1 MPRQFANALR
11 RRRPYKRKEVSGL
24 IELTNVC
31 KTFRAAGKIVA
42 AVSGVSLTIADG
54 DIYGIIGFSGA
65 GKSTLVRCINLLE
78 RPDSGVV
85 RIDGRDL
92 MQMSAGELRAARR
105 KIGMIFQHFNLM
117 PSRTVVENVAFALR
131 GSGLS
136 RAQMREKAQK
146 LLRLVE
152 IDDKANAYPAQLSGG
167 QKQRVAIARALA
179 NDPRILLC
187 DEATSAL
194 DPQTTKQI
202 LALLKSLNET
212 LGITVVLIAHQMSV
226 VREICTRV
234 AVMERGGIV
243 EEGETFTVF
252 ANPKHPLTAGFMHKA
267 IEVGECLTD
276 YELCYEMGR
285 RLRPELWEKEFAFR
299 SAKEFMEALRLG
311 ERIVKLSYTERSVSE
326 PLISY
331 VTREFGILLNI
342 IFADVD
348 IVQGAPIGG
357 TVAIVSGDPAGIEAA
372 TQYLVSKNVRV
383 EVLQSA

>member
-1 MPRQFANALR
+1 M
-11 RRRPYKRKEVSGL
+11 

-54 DIYGIIGFSGA
+54 DNYGIIGISGA

-85 RIDGRDL
+85 RIDGREL

-167 QKQRVAIARALA
+167 QKQRVAIARMLMQNAPILIFDDSMSAVDTETDASIRAALKHRRESTTTFIISH
-179 NDPRILLC
+179 RITTLC
-187 DEATSAL
+187 EA
-194 DPQTTKQI
+194 DKI
-202 LALLKSLNET
+202 LVLEHGRLVEQGT
-212 LGITVVLIAHQMSV
+212 HEELIAKPGLYRRIARIQNAL
-226 VREICTRV
+226 E
-234 AVMERGGIV
+234 EELKQEGGGSN
-243 EEGETFTVF
+243 E
-252 ANPKHPLTAGFMHKA
+252 
-267 IEVGECLTD
+267 
-276 YELCYEMGR
+276 
-285 RLRPELWEKEFAFR
+285 
-299 SAKEFMEALRLG
+299 
-311 ERIVKLSYTERSVSE
+311 
-326 PLISY
+326 
-331 VTREFGILLNI
+331 
-342 IFADVD
+342 
-348 IVQGAPIGG
+348 
-357 TVAIVSGDPAGIEAA
+357 
-372 TQYLVSKNVRV
+372 
-383 EVLQSA
+383 

>member
-1 MPRQFANALR
+1 MDKTQPAMYNNSQERQGSGCKTCGSRLQACRGSSPTHRGGAGR
-11 RRRPYKRKEVSGL
+11 TKRKEVSGL

-152 IDDKANAYPAQLSGG
+152 IDDKA
-167 QKQRVAIARALA
+167 I
-179 NDPRILLC
+179 
-187 DEATSAL
+187 
-194 DPQTTKQI
+194 
-202 LALLKSLNET
+202 
-212 LGITVVLIAHQMSV
+212 SV
-226 VREICTRV
+226 R
-234 AVMERGGIV
+234 
-243 EEGETFTVF
+243 
-252 ANPKHPLTAGFMHKA
+252 
-267 IEVGECLTD
+267 
-276 YELCYEMGR
+276 
-285 RLRPELWEKEFAFR
+285 
-299 SAKEFMEALRLG
+299 
-311 ERIVKLSYTERSVSE
+311 
-326 PLISY
+326 
-331 VTREFGILLNI
+331 
-342 IFADVD
+342 
-348 IVQGAPIGG
+348 
-357 TVAIVSGDPAGIEAA
+357 
-372 TQYLVSKNVRV
+372 
-383 EVLQSA
+383 

>member
-1 MPRQFANALR
+1 MPQQFANAPR

-179 NDPRILLC
+179 MEPEVLLF
-187 DEATSAL
+187 DEPTSAL
-194 DPQTTKQI
+194 DPQMVGEV
-202 LALLKSLNET
+202 LAVMRRLASEGLT
-212 LGITVVLIAHQMSV
+212 MIVVTHEMAFARDVS
-226 VREICTRV
+226 TRV
-234 AVMERGGIV
+234 VFMKDGVIC
-243 EEGETFTVF
+243 EEGSPNDIFVNPQKEETKDFLARF
-252 ANPKHPLTAGFMHKA
+252 IN
-267 IEVGECLTD
+267 
-276 YELCYEMGR
+276 
-285 RLRPELWEKEFAFR
+285 
-299 SAKEFMEALRLG
+299 
-311 ERIVKLSYTERSVSE
+311 
-326 PLISY
+326 
-331 VTREFGILLNI
+331 
-342 IFADVD
+342 
-348 IVQGAPIGG
+348 
-357 TVAIVSGDPAGIEAA
+357 
-372 TQYLVSKNVRV
+372 
-383 EVLQSA
+383 

>member
-1 MPRQFANALR
+1 M
-11 RRRPYKRKEVSGL
+11 K
-24 IELTNVC
+24 
-31 KTFRAAGKIVA
+31 
-42 AVSGVSLTIADG
+42 
-54 DIYGIIGFSGA
+54 
-65 GKSTLVRCINLLE
+65 
-78 RPDSGVV
+78 
-85 RIDGRDL
+85 
-92 MQMSAGELRAARR
+92 
-105 KIGMIFQHFNLM
+105 
-117 PSRTVVENVAFALR
+117 
-131 GSGLS
+131 
-136 RAQMREKAQK
+136 
-146 LLRLVE
+146 
-152 IDDKANAYPAQLSGG
+152 LSGG

-179 NDPRILLC
+179 NDPSILLC

-252 ANPKHPLTAGFMHKA
+252 ANPKPPLTREFIGTTSGLKK
-267 IEVGECLTD
+267 ID
-276 YELCYEMGR
+276 ELLESR
-285 RLRPELWEKEFAFR
+285 SPAVALRP
-299 SAKEFMEALRLG
+299 G

-331 VTREFGILLNI
+331 VTREVGILLNI